1 MVLFNYLFSLDP
13 GILSYVSL
21 LITSIAIYA
30 IIGLGLNLQWGFTG
44 LINFGVVGFVAVGA
58 YGTVILSLMN
68 WPLPVA
74 LLVGGLAAA
83 GFGFALGLSALRLR
97 EDYLSIVT
105 IGAAEVVRL
114 ISNNESFVDGR
125 SGAIVISGFPLPLE
139 SFRPD
144 AVTRYG
150 MVTVLTVV
158 FGLALWK
165 LWQWTRRRLAMAMAK
180 KMMTTATSVFGAL
193 LVLRAYG
200 VSAIA
205 MLNFKND
212 QVGNGLLFCSLLLAA
227 LVFVLLERLVR
238 SPWGR
243 VLKAIREDEEVA
255 KALGKNVF
263 SYKLQSLMLGGFLM
277 GIGGALLTWQQ
288 SNISPNN
295 FKSDLTFN
303 VWILMVLGG
312 AGSNPGVAI
321 GAAIFWIYTSL
332 TRDLDK
338 VQMFLRELLPILK
351 TIPIIPS
358 AQIDAFRMV
367 FIGLLLMGLMVWR
380 PQGLLGNRDELTLGK

>member
-1 MVLFNYLFSLDP
+1 MFSALLNYLFSFDP
-13 GILSYVSL
+13 GILNYVSF

-30 IIGLGLNLQWGFTG
+30 ILGLGLNLQWGFTG
-44 LINFGVVGFVAVGA
+44 LINFGVAGFVAVGA
-58 YGTVILSLMN
+58 YGTVLLSLVHC
-68 WPLPVA
+68 PLPIA
-74 LLVGGLAAA
+74 LILGGVAAA
-83 GFGFALGLSALRLR
+83 LFGLGLGFSSLRLR
-97 EDYLSIVT
+97 EDYLAIVT
-105 IGAAEVVRL
+105 IGAAELVRL
-114 ISNNESFVDGR
+114 IANNESFVDGR
-125 SGAIVISGFPLPLE
+125 SGAMGISGFPLPLE

-144 AVTRYG
+144 QVTRYG
-150 MVTVLTVV
+150 MVAIVTVV

-165 LWQWTRRRLAMAMAK
+165 LGQWLRRRLASAVSGKKTWITAMA
-180 KMMTTATSVFGAL
+180 VLGAL
-193 LVLRAYG
+193 VGFRAYL
-200 VSAIA
+200 VTTIA
-205 MLNFKND
+205 MLNFKES
-212 QVGNGLLFCSLLLAA
+212 QAVNGLLFCSVLTAA
-227 LVFVLLERLVR
+227 GVFVGVEQLIR

-277 GIGGALLTWQQ
+277 GIGGAFYTWQQ
-288 SNISPNN
+288 SNIYPYN

-303 VWILMVLGG
+303 IWILMVLGG

-338 VQMFLRELLPILK
+338 VLPML
-351 TIPIIPS
+351 PS

-367 FIGLLLMGLMVWR
+367 FIGLLLIGLMVWR

>member
-1 MVLFNYLFSLDP
+1 MFLFNYLFSLDP
-13 GILSYVSL
+13 GILNYISF

-44 LINFGVVGFVAVGA
+44 LINFGVAGFVAVGA

-68 WPLPVA
+68 WPLPIA
-74 LLVGGLAAA
+74 LFVGGLAAA
-83 GFGFALGLSALRLR
+83 LFGLALGFSSLRLR
-97 EDYLSIVT
+97 EDYLAIVT

-114 ISNNESFVDGR
+114 IANNESFVDGR
-125 SGAIVISGFPLPLE
+125 SGAMGISGFALPLE
-139 SFRPD
+139 NFRPD
-144 AVTRYG
+144 IVTRYG
-150 MVTVLTVV
+150 MVAVLTGV

-165 LWQWTRRRLAMAMAK
+165 LWQWTRRRLASAVAAK
-180 KMMTTATSVFGAL
+180 KTMITASAVFGAL
-193 LVLRAYG
+193 IGLRAYS

-205 MLNFKND
+205 MLTFKEN
-212 QVGNGLLFCSLLLAA
+212 QAGNGLLFCSLLLAA
-227 LVFVLLERLVR
+227 LVFVLLEKLVR

-263 SYKLQSLMLGGFLM
+263 SYKLQSLMLGGFFM
-277 GIGGALLTWQQ
+277 GIGGALYTWQQ
-288 SNISPNN
+288 SNIYPYN

-338 VQMFLRELLPILK
+338 VLPML
-351 TIPIIPS
+351 PS